1 MVNESIGGRKTKLT
15 DVSKRENADV
25 SKLKTERGS
34 KIVVCGHCER
44 SESRVCGGDRWRKDM
59 HKPNQKKKLPYLICN
74 IQSGTRISNGRHS
87 CTRRI
92 YTSTKFNCSF
102 VNSFTEVITYHW
114 DMNLVKQQLQFTKG
128 FSSYPINESEVNLHA
143 HLQLF
148 TAGDVA
154 MERNQQLYESGNKTT
169 KNRGRIKGKS
179 KENIEDFIRYQ
190 QEGEGAVKLRK
201 KKRHRIYPR
210 GGSHG
215 TDGRQIVTLASCEFD
230 GQTRLSN
237 NNFIFMYNATW

>member
-102 VNSFTEVITYHW
+102 VNRGINHKIT
-114 DMNLVKQQLQFTKG
+114 
-128 FSSYPINESEVNLHA
+128 S
-143 HLQLF
+143 